1 MTSPIDNNSY
11 TVNLDVDLDGDDQ
24 PEIITIITDDPR
36 DLDLDGNG
44 EISEVE
50 LRIGLEDGFT
60 RNVNVQ
66 LSGSDV
72 SFDFTLIGGATGAI
86 VGQAPPASILLPT
99 EAEVEADAEDDE
111 EVEPESIAIP
121 ASFVNAVAG
130 AVNDVEEEQWGE
142 VIGPYDAGS
151 FPAIS
156 QLASDSENRASNCG
170 PTALLMVLQGFGID
184 VDGDDNAARIDTLA
198 GEIGT
203 SADGSQYNHIE
214 RVAAAYGLDVVEL
227 LGPRTFNANP
237 ASSVNEIITVT
248 MNALAAGDPVMMSV
262 SFLSVMD
269 AMGVDLSDAER
280 ANATTHYIVITGYE
294 DGNFIINDPWSGRTF
309 EVPRAALEEAVADF
323 ESVVQDT
330 AGITGYNQF
339 VVMSFSDDGDGVGS
353 IVDSAG
359 NDLTGTA
366 GR

>member
-11 TVNLDVDLDGDDQ
+11 PVTVNIDLDGDDK
-24 PEIITIITDDPR
+24 PETITIVTDDPR

-44 EISEVE
+44 AISEVE

-60 RNVNVQ
+60 RNVHVE

-86 VGQAPPASILLPT
+86 VGQQPPASILLPT
-99 EAEVEADAEDDE
+99 EADVEDDA
-111 EVEPESIAIP
+111 EVEPESIEIP
-121 ASFVNAVAG
+121 AGFADAVAD
-130 AVNDVEEEQWGE
+130 AVNDAEADQWAE
-142 VIGPYDAGS
+142 AIGPYRAGA

-156 QLASDSENRASNCG
+156 QLDSESDNRASNCG
-170 PTALLMVLQGFGID
+170 PTALLMVFQGFGID
-184 VDGDDNAARIDTLA
+184 VDGETNADRIDTLA
-198 GEIGT
+198 SEIGT
-203 SADGSQYNHIE
+203 TGDGSQYNHIE
-214 RVAAAYGLDVVEL
+214 RVAAEYGLDVVEL
-227 LGPRTFNANP
+227 LGPNTFNANP
-237 ASSVNEIITVT
+237 ASNVNEIITVT
-248 MNALAAGDPVMMSV
+248 MDALAAGDPVMMSV

-269 AMGVDLSDAER
+269 AMGVELTDAER

-294 DGNFIINDPWSGRTF
+294 DGNFIINDPWSGGTF

-323 ESVVQDT
+323 ESVVEDT